1 MERPEF
7 QLSKLEVLALEER
20 KKNNLK
26 SVIGAFCFGY
36 EKAQETHYSKE
47 ELFKIIDDFCF
58 DWNYNYKGEL
68 SQKEYLK
75 EWFKKNINK

>member
-1 MERPEF
+1 MNFKTE
-7 QLSKLEVLALEER
+7 LA
-20 KKNNLK
+20 KW
-26 SVIGAFCFGY
+26 GY
-36 EKAQETHYSKE
+36 NKGNSIDVEILVNEILPSLFSQQETHYSKE

-58 DWNYNYKGEL
+58 DWNYNYKGKL